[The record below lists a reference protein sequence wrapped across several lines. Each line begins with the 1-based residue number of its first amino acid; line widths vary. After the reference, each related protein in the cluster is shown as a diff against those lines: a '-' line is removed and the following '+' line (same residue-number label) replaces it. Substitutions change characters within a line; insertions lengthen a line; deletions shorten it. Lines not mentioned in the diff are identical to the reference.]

1 MNKKEISEIKKQFS
15 PSNCAITRICGCY
28 VDGEKNKKTELRKT
42 FLSLS
47 EEETFKYFD
56 IFKKTLSG
64 TLGKNLLNMEFPLE
78 QESEGGTQNFLLRL
92 RDSELK
98 DDTLTEE
105 FFDKIIANYNY
116 GENYYIILIHGAYD
130 VPGKTKDGLEMEDA
144 SDEVYRFLLCSICPV
159 NLSKAGLCYNAQNNA
174 IEDRIRDWIVDMP
187 DLGFLFPVFNDR
199 SSDIHSLLYYSKNAK
214 EFPYEF
220 IDQLLGCSAPM
231 TATGQKETFNA
242 LIEDTLG
249 NACSLETVKTIHE
262 KLNEYIEERKEDPEP
277 PALDKQEVKR
287 ILESSGVE
295 EELLTDFDDRFETA
309 AGGDSAPLL
318 VSNLVNSRRFEIKT
332 PDVMIHVNPER
343 VDLVEMKT
351 IEGRPCLVIPMDENV
366 EVNGIH
372 VKSQD
377 GYINPSTG
385 EIIPE
390 EDFSDDF

>member
-98 DDTLTEE
+98 DDALTEE

-343 VDLVEMKT
+343 VDLVETKT

-390 EDFSDDF
+390 EDFSDNF